1 MGGAE
6 EKKVKV
12 GEPGEEEGG
21 SPKASQELVDSIEKL
36 QVIQD
41 ELEAVRIMLLFFVNL
56 INSWI
61 VVLEIGACGF
71 SSWWFIICLACG

>member
-1 MGGAE
+1 MAGAE

-12 GEPGEEEGG
+12 GEPGEEEEGG

-41 ELEAVRIMLLFFVNL
+41 ELEAVWIMLNFSYFL
-56 INSWI
+56 WI
-61 VVLEIGACGF
+61 
-71 SSWWFIICLACG
+71 

>member
-36 QVIQD
+36 QLIQD
-41 ELEAVRIMLLFFVNL
+41 ELEAVRIIYAL
-56 INSWI
+56 IFCEFNQQ
-61 VVLEIGACGF
+61 LNCCF
-71 SSWWFIICLACG
+71 RDRCLWV